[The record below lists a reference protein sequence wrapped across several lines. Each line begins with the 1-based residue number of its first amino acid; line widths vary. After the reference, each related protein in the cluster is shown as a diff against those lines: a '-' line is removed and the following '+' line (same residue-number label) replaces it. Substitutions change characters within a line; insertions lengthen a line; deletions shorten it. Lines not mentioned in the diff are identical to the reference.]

1 MIEKLYFLEIGYQ
14 SMLQLH
20 FFFLCQGNDIFPI
33 YKDKYIMIKTESTPK
48 GEELE
53 KNGNLYK

>member
-53 KNGNLYK
+53 KKW